1 MKFSIRD
8 MLWLTVVAALVLG
21 WAIDRG
27 RLADAL
33 SRTEDARLYA
43 VRANKAILEFL
54 ENQGYHHG
62 GFPPEVYREEVA
74 PADHRMDDATP

>member
-8 MLWLTVVAALVLG
+8 MLWLTVVAALALG

-27 RLADAL
+27 RLAKAL
-33 SRTEDARLYA
+33 SRAEDARLYA

-54 ENQGYHHG
+54 ENQGYHAE
-62 GFPPEVYREEVA
+62 GFPPEIYREDVA
-74 PADHRMDDATP
+74 PAGHRMDDSTP